1 MAKNNLKEI
10 KRASRKKYTAE
21 QKIQIVL
28 EGLRGE
34 VSVSEICRREG
45 IANVTYYKWSKDFL
59 DAGKN
64 GLMIETKRNATS
76 EEVKL
81 LKEQNSDLRRAV
93 SDQML
98 ENIRL
103 KKSLGILV

>member
-1 MAKNNLKEI
+1 M
-10 KRASRKKYTAE
+10 
-21 QKIQIVL
+21 
-28 EGLRGE
+28 RGE
-34 VSVSEICRREG
+34 VSIAEICRREG

-64 GLMIETKRNATS
+64 ALTLETKRGATS
-76 EEVKL
+76 EEVKN
-81 LKEQNSDLRRAV
+81 LKSENSDLRRAV
-93 SDQML
+93 SEQML